1 MFKLQEKKA
10 ISAYLLKC
18 GLDDQ
23 DPEDWDDADVLL
35 GEGLNLEGLVM
46 PDVDGLTSDEEAG
59 EGEKG
64 DEMEE
69 EEEMEEVTHLRVPSP
84 ILPEDEEEVEVTH
97 LRVPSPVL
105 TTDEEE
111 VEDEEGGEEEMAM
124 VQGGARAS
132 KRRRQ

>member
-1 MFKLQEKKA
+1 M
-10 ISAYLLKC
+10 
-18 GLDDQ
+18 
-23 DPEDWDDADVLL
+23 LL
-35 GEGLNLEGLVM
+35 GEGLSLEGRVM

-84 ILPEDEEEVEVTH
+84 ILTE
-97 LRVPSPVL
+97 
-105 TTDEEE
+105 DEEE

-124 VQGGARAS
+124 GEGGARAS